1 MDSFLAG
8 SVSGCCTVLLLQPL
22 DTIKTLR
29 QLPTSSANNLVTW
42 KSNRNVRSIL
52 LSILRREIP
61 IASLWRG
68 TVPSLVRSSPG
79 LGIFFTTVD
88 LSRKFLSGQGIPES
102 RLSNLVIG
110 VCARGVSSATMMP
123 LTLVKTRFESGWF
136 PYRSVAHA
144 LGVIFRQD
152 GVRGLFSGG
161 VATVL
166 RDAPYSGMFLL
177 FYFEMK
183 RHATEKWAN
192 NGIPVLVTFG
202 CGFASGFLASVITH
216 PFDVIKTRIQV
227 KASRSEMKRTVLSIL
242 REGGARGM
250 MAGLTMRMTRKMLVS
265 AFNWTFYERIVH
277 QVRQIYKN

>member
-1 MDSFLAG
+1 MDSFMAG
-8 SVSGCCTVLLLQPL
+8 SVSACCTVLLLQPL
-22 DTIKTLR
+22 DTIKTLI
-29 QLPTSSANNLVTW
+29 QLPASNANNLVTW

-52 LSILRREIP
+52 QSVARRDIP

-68 TVPSLVRSSPG
+68 TVPSLIRNSPG
-79 LGIFFTTVD
+79 LGIFFATID
-88 LSRKFLSGQGIPES
+88 MLRSSRSRKDIPES
-102 RLSNLVIG
+102 RLSNLAIG
-110 VCARGVSSATMMP
+110 MCARGVSSATMMP

-144 LGVIFRQD
+144 LTEIFKQE

-183 RHATEKWAN
+183 RHSTEKWGN
-192 NGIPVLVTFG
+192 NIPVLATFC
-202 CGFASGFLASVITH
+202 CGFASGFLASLLTH
-216 PFDVIKTRIQV
+216 PFDVIKTRMQV
-227 KASRSEMKRTVLSIL
+227 NASRREMKRTILSIL

-250 MAGLTMRMTRKMLVS
+250 LAGLTMRTTRKMLVS
-265 AFNWTFYERIVH
+265 AFNWTFYERIVC
-277 QVRQIYKN
+277 QVRQVYKN